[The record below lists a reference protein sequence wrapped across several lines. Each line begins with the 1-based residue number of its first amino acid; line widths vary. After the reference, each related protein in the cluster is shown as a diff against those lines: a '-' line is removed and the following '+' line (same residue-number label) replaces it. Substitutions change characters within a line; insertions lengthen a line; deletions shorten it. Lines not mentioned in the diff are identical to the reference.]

1 MSTANT
7 DSVVIATV
15 VSTQTV
21 QESTGVV
28 SAAGAF
34 ELQEANNATAA
45 IARTKIEFFIF
56 LFLLIV
62 KHKYKVPFLY
72 RGPGE
77 IRTLVQTDI
86 QFNSFTSLVYF
97 FKQTKY
103 QLVLQHR

>member
-7 DSVVIATV
+7 DSVGVAVV
-15 VSTQTV
+15 VSHATA

-28 SAAGAF
+28 STAGVL

-77 IRTLVQTDI
+77 NRTLVQTNT

-97 FKQTKY
+97 SKQTKY
-103 QLVLQHR
+103 EV

>member
-7 DSVVIATV
+7 ESVAIATV
-15 VSTQTV
+15 VSTQTA
-21 QESTGVV
+21 QESTLVV
-28 SAAGAF
+28 SEAGAF

-77 IRTLVQTDI
+77 IRTLVQTDT
-86 QFNSFTSLVYF
+86 QFNSFTSLVHF
-97 FKQTKY
+97 SKQTKY
-103 QLVLQHR
+103 